1 MRSLNRWFVW
11 LSAPTR
17 YHRALPATALPMAR
31 IAEARSIRPFARDES
46 ALNMSPMRALPSYI
60 LQRDAP
66 PRKRC
71 GGRTR
76 GSLPRLVLAGLERLL
91 ASL

>member
-17 YHRALPATALPMAR
+17 YHRALPVTAWPMAR
-31 IAEARSIRPFARDES
+31 IAEARSMRPFVRDES
-46 ALNMSPMRALPSYI
+46 ALNTMPMRALPSYI
-60 LQRDAP
+60 PQWGAL
-66 PRKRC
+66 PRKRG
-71 GGRTR
+71 GGRMR
-76 GSLPRLVLAGLERLL
+76 GSLPRLVLTGLERLL